1 MRQLVPHFILEK
13 YLANETRGSL
23 PAAGIFVDLSG
34 FSAMTDALARHGQLG
49 AETLTQVMRG
59 IFEPLV
65 DAVYAQG
72 GFVVGY
78 AGDAFQ
84 AIFLE
89 DAARAP
95 AALRGLAA
103 VAAIQE
109 HTRAHPRV
117 GTPFGEFPISLKAGL
132 GYGEV
137 TWLLMNSSDLSQA
150 TYCVRGSSVDNS
162 VEAEENARPG
172 QIVLDAAS
180 QARVAAWA
188 EMSPA
193 AAGFYRVERLLG
205 ELPAPHPFHM
215 PQVDSATLGLF
226 YPESVIHQP
235 NAGEFRPVVNVFID
249 IPIDPTDE
257 SFVKPF
263 MESVFLLR
271 KRYDG
276 FFLRPDLGDKG
287 FNLLLFWGAT
297 TVHENNVERAL
308 NFLLDLYEL
317 TGISFRAG
325 VSYRQA
331 YSGFMGASVREDYTA
346 YGWGV
351 NLAARMM
358 SASGQGEVW
367 LEEEV
372 ARRAERHFSLHPL
385 GAYSFKGFSDKIQTF
400 ALEGRKQAAE
410 NIYHGGMV
418 GREAELDRWTEF
430 IEPLRRGEFA
440 GVLVIRGEAGIGK
453 SRLVYECQHTPE
465 GEALQWVLGQTDEI
479 LRQSLNPFEA
489 WLRTRFQFSD
499 DQTNEVNWR
508 NFDNQLQSI
517 IAATPD
523 ADLAS
528 ELTRT
533 RTVLAAQLKLFEPGS
548 LYEHLDAKGR
558 YENTF
563 IALSTLI
570 HAESLRKPLVL
581 FIEDLHW
588 LDEDTRSFLAYL
600 VRNTLANP
608 EKHYPLAILTTTR
621 PEGNFPALNDPALLH
636 EIQLQRLP
644 SVGLSRLAEG
654 ILEGPASPSLT
665 ALLERRS
672 EGNPFFAEQI
682 LRYLAENNLLLH
694 LTDGTFSAAPRSET
708 SIPTDV
714 NSVLIA
720 RLDKL
725 TREVREVV
733 QTASVLGRE
742 FEVRL
747 LAEMLRGDPH
757 FADEVKSAE
766 RSDIWFALNELAYI
780 FRHALLR
787 EAAYS
792 MQLEARRRE
801 LHALAVEA
809 LEGIY
814 MGELDSHYEEL
825 AYHSEQARL
834 VEKALRYLEWAG
846 DAARETYRNAEA
858 MDYFTRVLQLTPSQ
872 DIKHSFSLLEK
883 RIVVLERMAKR
894 IEQYDDI
901 KRMEEISLELGDNHK
916 FAVCLKVRADYFI
929 NISDYQNAEKDVAL
943 LMDLVKSLDDMNL
956 LLTAHTLQ
964 FAVLFRQGKF
974 VDAMELGKKNLEL
987 ARQSGN
993 LLEQGRILTS
1003 IGQGAL
1009 EMGDPDAVA
1018 QSYLDEA
1025 ISVARK
1031 IQNRTLEAQ
1040 AINNLANLA
1049 GFIKGD
1055 YASARKYFEQ
1065 TLQISREQGDRNMQL
1080 VATVNLGWAASMLGD
1095 FDDARAYYTQALAAG
1110 RESGNRFTEA
1120 YTLLNLGSVIGIQGD
1135 GELALQSTLQALN
1148 MFKESGERGGEAW
1161 ALFYSGQAALVQ
1173 KKNSQSADFFRQ
1185 SMAIR
1190 AELGLSSLTM
1200 EATAGLVQAAL
1211 EKGELGLALQ
1221 NAETILSHLA
1231 TGGTLE
1237 GAEEPLRIY
1246 LACYLTLVQSQDARA
1261 DAILQTAAAQL
1272 QSQIARI
1279 EDENARRRYVDN
1291 VPWRRAIWNAWNS
1304 ANPRQQ

>member
-34 FSAMTDALARHGQLG
+34 FSTMTDVLARHGQLG

-117 GTPFGEFPISLKAGL
+117 RTPFDEFPISLKAGL

-137 TWLLMNSSDLSQA
+137 TWLLMNSSDHSQA

-172 QIVLDAAS
+172 QIVLDSAS
-180 QARVAAWA
+180 QARLAEWA

-193 AAGFYRVERLLG
+193 AAGFYRVERLSG
-205 ELPAPHPFHM
+205 ELPALHPFHV
-215 PQVDSATLGLF
+215 PQVDSTTLGLF
-226 YPESVIHQP
+226 YPESVIRQL

-257 SFVKPF
+257 AFVTPF
-263 MESVFLLR
+263 MESVFLLQ

-358 SASGQGEVW
+358 SASGQGEIW

-400 ALEGRKQAAE
+400 ALEGHKQVAE

-418 GREAELDRWTEF
+418 GREAELDRWNEF
-430 IEPLRRGEFA
+430 VEPLRRGEFA

-465 GEALQWVLGQTDEI
+465 GDSLQWVLGQTDEI

-499 DQTNEVNWR
+499 DQADEVNWR
-508 NFDNQLQSI
+508 SFDEQLQSI
-517 IAATPD
+517 IDAAPD
-523 ADLAS
+523 SELVT

-533 RTVLAAQLKLFEPGS
+533 RTVLAAQLNLFEPGS
-548 LYEHLDAKGR
+548 LYEQLDAKGR

-588 LDEDTRSFLAYL
+588 LDEDTRAFLAYL

-608 EKHYPLAILTTTR
+608 QKRYPLAILTTTR
-621 PEGNFPALNDPALLH
+621 PEGNFPALNDLALLH

-665 ALLERRS
+665 ALLEHRS

-733 QTASVLGRE
+733 QTAAVLGRE
-742 FEVRL
+742 FELRL
-747 LAEMLRGDPH
+747 LAEMLRGNPH

-801 LHALAVEA
+801 LHALALTAIEMINA
-809 LEGIY
+809 ADLG
-814 MGELDSHYEEL
+814 SHYGEL
-825 AYHSEQARL
+825 AYHAEQASL
-834 VEKALRYLEWAG
+834 VDKARYYLEKAG
-846 DAARETYRNAEA
+846 DVAQEAYRNAEA
-858 MDYFTRVLQLTPSQ
+858 VDYFTRALNLTPQQ
-872 DIKHSFSLLEK
+872 DFGRQFKLVEK
-883 RIVVLERMAKR
+883 RATIYGLMAKR
-894 IEQYDDI
+894 FEQFNDI
-901 KRMEEISLELGDNHK
+901 RMLDKISRTLGDEHK
-916 FAVCLKVRADYFI
+916 LIACLRLRINYFI
-929 NISDYQNAEKDVAL
+929 NGSEYQDALNDVTQL
-943 LMDLVKSLDDMNL
+943 VNLVKTFDDNKL
-956 LLTAHTLQ
+956 LLAAYASW
-964 FAVLFRQGKF
+964 FAILMRQGKY
-974 VDAMELGKKNLEL
+974 VDAMNLGRKNLEL

-993 LLEQGRILTS
+993 PSEQCRLLIS
-1003 IGQGAL
+1003 MGQGAL
-1009 EMGDPDAVA
+1009 EMGDQASA
-1018 QSYLDEA
+1018 QAYLEEA
-1025 ISVARK
+1025 IAIAQK
-1031 IQNRTLEAQ
+1031 INDRSFEAS
-1040 AINNLANLA
+1040 ALNNLANLV
-1049 GFIKGD
+1049 GFVQGD
-1055 YASARKYFEQ
+1055 YALAKKYFEQ
-1065 TLQISREQGDRNMQL
+1065 VLQITRELGDRSRQA
-1080 VATVNLGWAASMLGD
+1080 VAVANLGWAASMLGD
-1095 FDDARAYYTQALAAG
+1095 FTAARAYYAQSLSSG
-1110 RESGNRFTEA
+1110 RESGYRYNEA
-1120 YTLLNLGSVIGIQGD
+1120 YTLLNLGAVLGIQGETD
-1135 GELALQSTLQALN
+1135 AALQSISQGLR
-1148 MFKESGERGGEAW
+1148 MFQESGERNGEAW
-1161 ALFYSGQAALVQ
+1161 ALFYCGHVALIR
-1173 KKNSQSADFFRQ
+1173 KDFAWASDLFHQSI
-1185 SMAIR
+1185 AIR
-1190 AELGLSSLTM
+1190 TELGLANLVM
-1200 EATAGLVQAAL
+1200 EATAGLVQVRL
-1211 EKGELGLALQ
+1211 DRGENVMAMQ
-1221 NAETILSHLA
+1221 EAETILAHLA
-1231 TGGTLE
+1231 SGDTLD
-1237 GAEEPLRIY
+1237 GSEEPLRIY
-1246 LACYLTLVQSQDARA
+1246 LACYQALEQNGDSRA
-1261 DAILQTAAAQL
+1261 AEILRLAANQL
-1272 QSQIARI
+1272 ENQMARI
-1279 EDENARRRYVDN
+1279 GDEDARRRYVDN
-1291 VPWRRAIWNAWNS
+1291 VPWRRAVWDACQFLDNNKL
-1304 ANPRQQ
+1304 